1 MYDILGKLKSV
12 FASEA
17 TTTKT
22 PSEPVYESVA
32 PKGDIMEAVRSLE
45 AKFETFKES
54 AKPDFL
60 DVDKDG
66 NKKEPFKK
74 AVKDKKAVK
83 EGAKPDFL
91 DLDKDGDKKEP
102 MKKAAK
108 DKNNAKGAMKDM
120 FGGDAKDLTSKLKI
134 KEGSGPYT
142 LDDPKHPKFKANYE
156 KFKKANPDCKLAD
169 FVAAMKKKEKNLSE
183 AAYDEPAPI
192 DSDAVAKRKRLQAIK
207 DRQEDERA
215 ARGSDGTNTPIR
227 KVAGKAYGGAAQK
240 DDDSD
245 FKADDKVK
253 KSSIY
258 SVEKAYPG
266 DDDLDEAGYSAK
278 KARAGKDIGKPGKQ
292 FSKIAK
298 DAAERYGSKERGEK
312 VAGAVLAKLR
322 ANEGEGCVDEVAPPG
337 AKAERMVKHI
347 KAGYA
352 DDGKLSKKEKGIA
365 YATAW
370 KAHNKGQVEEGCEFG
385 DTIKNSAPAMKKA
398 KLAKLKE
405 SRVMEETDYFYEKVA
420 KALCEK
426 NPHLDTAGSEFEMA
440 VRKEMVAQ
448 GIEPNKARNILMM
461 DEDFLMDVASS
472 YGHYCKEVAESM
484 MAPMS
489 SPSTAPVI
497 NTEELDEISRL
508 AGLPPT
514 VKPPMMEVSEL
525 DEAATRKDFR
535 MVADLIKAN
544 PDRAKASE
552 LAQHHADIFQKQNP
566 RFKRDMFLNACG
578 IDSLA
583 EVAVDEGNEF
593 TKARLDAIQAGKDS
607 FTVGG
612 KVHSVS
618 GDVSQEKQQVEESI
632 VNETI
637 HNVTIAA
644 DGYDALHI
652 LQLLSGLQSN
662 ESETPVAP
670 TPAAVAPTDA
680 AIGPIEQ
687 PEAEVAEER
696 DIEYVNTPNE
706 KIAPLSASTPD
717 GTDLHKSKRQYPGA
731 ANRAANPMAVEE
743 SLWKDYES
751 LLNDIKA

>member
-22 PSEPVYESVA
+22 PAEPVYESVA
-32 PKGDIMEAVRSLE
+32 PKGDIMEAVRGLE

-108 DKNNAKGAMKDM
+108 DKNNAKGAFKDM

-134 KEGSGPYT
+134 KEGQGPYT

-156 KFKKANPDCKLAD
+156 KFKKSNPDCKLAD

-183 AAYDEPAPI
+183 AAYDEPAEI
-192 DSDAVAKRKRLQAIK
+192 DADAVAKRKRLQAIK

-215 ARGSDGTNTPIR
+215 ERGGEKTNTPIR
-227 KVAGKAYGGAAQK
+227 KVAGKAYGGAAQ
-240 DDDSD
+240 
-245 FKADDKVK
+245 ADEPNEFEKGNFIQRK
-253 KSSIY
+253 KSINLG
-258 SVEKAYPG
+258 PN
-266 DDDLDEAGYSAK
+266 DDL
-278 KARAGKDIGKPGKQ
+278 
-292 FSKIAK
+292 
-298 DAAERYGSKERGEK
+298 
-312 VAGAVLAKLR
+312 
-322 ANEGEGCVDEVAPPG
+322 DEVAPPG

-347 KAGYA
+347 KKGYA
-352 DDGKLSKKEKGIA
+352 SDGKLSKKEKGIA

-583 EVAVDEGNEF
+583 EVAVDEGNEY

-607 FTVGG
+607 FVVGG

-670 TPAAVAPTDA
+670 TAAAVAPTDA